1 MVDTMVSAFGVVRP
15 VEVLTSVERR
25 RRWSAEAKGRIVAE
39 SYAPGANVSD
49 VASCHGISPQH
60 LFQWRH
66 TAKSERLVL
75 PLGDDRVFAP
85 VVLDPAAEVRTSS
98 EAMVEVEVSG
108 AVVRVGAGTDLQ
120 LVAAVKRAL
129 RA

>member
-1 MVDTMVSAFGVVRP
+1 MVDTMVTALGVVRS

-25 RRWSAEAKGRIVAE
+25 RRWSAETKGRIVAQ

-49 VASCHGISPQH
+49 VARRHGISPQH

-66 TAKSERLVL
+66 AAKSGRLVL
-75 PLGDDRVFAP
+75 PLGGDMAFAP
-85 VVLDPAAEVRTSS
+85 VVLDPAAEVRPSS

-120 LVAAVKRAL
+120 LVAAVVRAL